1 MLENMVDK
9 KTIEWYTY
17 KSGKSRKVSV
27 KPLSKKELSYLN
39 KFLEGKVDSN
49 PNKLYKIGNR
59 IYAESIAFNK
69 LRNINTDPLKR
80 EPPFVLLGT
89 ADLGLYKSEPLEAVL
104 SQISTEEGY
113 GNKLGE
119 LLYRSKVN
127 KMPCLSPQKS
137 IFAISARKIEEN
149 AAEYDSDWHKAEL
162 KETRGLNEVSF
173 AALISAKSIGL
184 PFHLLII
191 LLGITDGV
199 TKDGIIVEVTKRG
212 HTFKTIVKKQINEE
226 KITQVNIYSVLLGA
240 KKWRCVFY
248 CQDGRFVIEGKPDID
263 KALNDIKKGAEA
275 RVTFK
280 LSKDPVYSNFSEN
293 FGWPIYGKEYD
304 MLLEGIKNE
313 EFGFVNS
320 MNKLS
325 DLRKYGFSIS
335 NIYAIYKL
343 GINSID
349 QINLQNL
356 QTAESTIKNS
366 LSKMIFQQA
375 LCKWAG
381 ENNISY
387 LDIDLLKRAISD
399 KVVFYDIEYYNQ
411 MVILY
416 GFSEK
421 GETIQFDAKDAGKL
435 IKYLGDRLNSGNMFV
450 SYGNNDK
457 NYIINLLKE
466 SSQDFLASE
475 FKSKQVDI
483 SNIFLR
489 GYALKTRT
497 KGLYDVA
504 YALAPKEFKKDVNIL
519 DILELV
525 NEYIYLRDSSK
536 DYSDVFNRIKIKN
549 KNDLV
554 LLESIYKK
562 LKELYLKHK

>member
-1 MLENMVDK
+1 
-9 KTIEWYTY
+9 
-17 KSGKSRKVSV
+17 
-27 KPLSKKELSYLN
+27 
-39 KFLEGKVDSN
+39 
-49 PNKLYKIGNR
+49 
-59 IYAESIAFNK
+59 
-69 LRNINTDPLKR
+69 
-80 EPPFVLLGT
+80 
-89 ADLGLYKSEPLEAVL
+89 
-104 SQISTEEGY
+104 
-113 GNKLGE
+113 
-119 LLYRSKVN
+119 
-127 KMPCLSPQKS
+127 
-137 IFAISARKIEEN
+137 
-149 AAEYDSDWHKAEL
+149 
-162 KETRGLNEVSF
+162 
-173 AALISAKSIGL
+173 
-184 PFHLLII
+184 
-191 LLGITDGV
+191 
-199 TKDGIIVEVTKRG
+199 
-212 HTFKTIVKKQINEE
+212 
-226 KITQVNIYSVLLGA
+226 
-240 KKWRCVFY
+240 
-248 CQDGRFVIEGKPDID
+248 
-263 KALNDIKKGAEA
+263 
-275 RVTFK
+275 
-280 LSKDPVYSNFSEN
+280 
-293 FGWPIYGKEYD
+293 
-304 MLLEGIKNE
+304 
-313 EFGFVNS
+313 

-325 DLRKYGFSIS
+325 ELRKYGFSIS

-366 LSKMIFQQA
+366 FSKMIFQQA

-489 GYALKTRT
+489 GYALKTRS

-504 YALAPKEFKKDVNIL
+504 YALAPKEFKKDVNTL

-525 NEYIYLRDSSK
+525 NEYIYLRNSSK